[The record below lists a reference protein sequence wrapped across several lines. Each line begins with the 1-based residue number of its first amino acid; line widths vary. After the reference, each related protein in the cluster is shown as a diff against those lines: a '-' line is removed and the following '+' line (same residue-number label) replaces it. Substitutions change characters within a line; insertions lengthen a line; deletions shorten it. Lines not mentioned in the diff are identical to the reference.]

1 MNAFNP
7 DRRRFLKLGAG
18 ITGTSLVL
26 GVNWSCTADPS
37 DSASDTPGDF
47 MPNAWLRINADGFVT
62 VIVAESEM
70 GQGPYT
76 ALPMMVAEELEVE
89 WRQVGVEHAS
99 LAAVYG
105 RQVTGGSTSVSDA
118 WGTLRQAGAIARTL
132 LLQAAAE
139 SWRVPVEACRAER
152 GKVRH
157 ADSGR
162 EQAYGELTAVAARL
176 PLPEKVQLKAP
187 SDYRIIGTR
196 VPRLDTPQ
204 KINGKARFG
213 IDTRLPGMRYAT
225 ITHCPVF
232 GGTAKKVDASRALA
246 IKGVLEVFSIDQ
258 GVVVV
263 ARDTWT
269 AFKGKAA
276 LDIEWNADGNQTLS
290 SSSILDDL
298 LKLQVREDS
307 AAAVLEGDPESALGG
322 TTLESRYSL
331 PFQAHVPL
339 EPINC
344 TASFEA
350 GKLRIWAPTQAPSR
364 AYDAARE
371 VAQSKIARLA
381 NKLKRKLFDSED
393 DSIEINTTL
402 LGGGFGRRLKQDY
415 VTEAAQIAKRIDG
428 PVQLIWTREED
439 LQHDFYHPLTL
450 HEMRGA
456 LDDRSRPL
464 AWHHIVKGIGARLGG
479 ADALPYDIPHIRVD
493 LIDIDSPVPVGP
505 WRSVQH
511 HYNAFAVEHFFDE
524 LARAGGQDPLALRL
538 QMMSKAPRLRKTLE
552 VAAELAG
559 WDYES
564 GLFGAATHA
573 GFGSYAS
580 EIVQLRPEGDR
591 MRIAKITCVVDCGIV
606 VNPDIAH
613 AQLEGAIIFGLT
625 AALKSSIKVEG
636 GRVRQSNFHDYPILT
651 MAETPPMEIIFI
663 DSRESPGGIGE
674 PGVPPLAPA
683 LANALMAAGGQPV
696 RELPLDYDPRGIR
709 VA

>member
-18 ITGTSLVL
+18 ITGASLVL
-26 GVNWSCTADPS
+26 GVNWSCTADAPDA
-37 DSASDTPGDF
+37 DSASPDGF
-47 MPNAWLRINADGFVT
+47 MPNAWLRIDTQGFVT

-99 LAAVYG
+99 LAPVYG
-105 RQVTGGSTSVSDA
+105 RQVTGGSTSVSKA
-118 WGTLRQAGAIARTL
+118 WTILRQAGAIARTM

-139 SWRVPVEACRAER
+139 GWQVPLDECRAER
-152 GKVRH
+152 GKVVH
-157 ADSGR
+157 PGSGR
-162 EQAYGELTAVAARL
+162 EQSYGQLTAVAASL
-176 PLPEKVQLKAP
+176 PMPDSVQLKRP
-187 SDYRIIGTR
+187 SDYRIIGTP
-196 VPRLDTPQ
+196 VPRLDSPQ
-204 KINGKARFG
+204 KINGSARFG

-232 GGTAKKVDASRALA
+232 GGKAKNIDASRALD
-246 IKGVLEVFSIDQ
+246 INGVLDVFSIEQ

-263 ARDTWT
+263 AKDTWT
-269 AFKGKAA
+269 AFKGRAA
-276 LDIEWNADGNQTLS
+276 LDIEWESGDTQTLS
-290 SSSILDDL
+290 NRSILDDL
-298 LKLQVREDS
+298 QKLKVEEGS
-307 AAAVLEGDPESALGG
+307 AAAVWVGEPESALDGAA
-322 TTLESRYSL
+322 LESRYSL

-350 GKLRIWAPTQAPSR
+350 GKLRIWAPTQAPTR
-364 AYDAARE
+364 AYDAAQE
-371 VAQSKIARLA
+371 VVQSKLTQAA
-381 NKLKRKLFDSED
+381 NKLKRKLFDAED
-393 DSIEINTTL
+393 TSIEINTTL

-415 VTEAAQIAKRIDG
+415 VTEVAQIAERVDG

-456 LDDRSRPL
+456 LDSRGRPL
-464 AWHHIVKGIGARLGG
+464 AWHHTIKGTGARLGG

-493 LIDIDSPVPVGP
+493 LIDLDTPVPVGP

-524 LARAGGQDPLALRL
+524 LARAGGQDPLQLRL
-538 QMMSKAPRLRKTLE
+538 QMMSQAPRLRKTLE
-552 VAAELAG
+552 VAAEKAG
-559 WDYES
+559 WDYDS
-564 GLFGAATHA
+564 GLFGAAAHA

-580 EIVQLRPEGDR
+580 EVVHLRPEGTR
-591 MRIAKITCVVDCGIV
+591 LKIAKVTCVVDCGIV
-606 VNPDIAH
+606 VNPDIAR
-613 AQLEGAIIFGLT
+613 AQLEGAIIFGLS
-625 AALKSSIKVEG
+625 AALKSSIEVEG
-636 GRVRQSNFHDYPILT
+636 GSVRQSNFHNYPILT
-651 MAETPPMEIIFI
+651 MAETPPMEIVFI

-683 LANALMAAGGQPV
+683 LANALMAASGRPV
-696 RELPLDYDPRGIR
+696 RELPLDFDHSGIR